1 MQSFRDN
8 SSANDQVSTVTLL
21 PSANNID
28 KSLLSTRK
36 PVDEVHGW
44 YLGHHHNTCEECNL
58 SSHTLY
64 TTPLSH
70 LSHVVL
76 FQVEQLS
83 LPGCVAGAPAD
94 PMLADVDHKRPVHR
108 CTNFHQSNFAS
119 RELYCWLTTCH
130 SLCSSFRQITND
142 SDLQPAVN
150 VFTKYFWGWCI
161 QWAY

>member
-8 SSANDQVSTVTLL
+8 SSANDEVSTVTLL

-70 LSHVVL
+70 LSLVVL

-83 LPGCVAGAPAD
+83 LPGRVPTVPAV
-94 PMLADVDHKRPVHR
+94 PKREDMDQKSSAYR
-108 CTNFHQSNFAS
+108 CTNSQNS
-119 RELYCWLTTCH
+119 RFSADQLCSRLTISH
-130 SLCSSFRQITND
+130 SLCSSF
-142 SDLQPAVN
+142 LQMSTTSGQRVHEIFLRLAV
-150 VFTKYFWGWCI
+150 Y
-161 QWAY
+161 A